1 MFMRLCPNCIP
12 CIGCP
17 GCLKRRDFW
26 LNRPN
31 RDFTLRLGDV
41 QDTLCVDSQVQVVTT
56 LDPAVKTLNEGYSTE
71 IS

>member
-1 MFMRLCPNCIP
+1 MFMRLCTNCIP